1 LSINIHGL
9 AHGCARV
16 RSPLFC
22 VEDAVSEQFSVTL
35 FFNNNKR
42 IQVRRF
48 VSAQDAYNAFQHYT
62 HSAGARLGLTVRV
75 IIADA
80 SGCVVR
86 EWKYGQGITLDLRHR
101 RE

>member
-1 LSINIHGL
+1 
-9 AHGCARV
+9 
-16 RSPLFC
+16 
-22 VEDAVSEQFSVTL
+22 
-35 FFNNNKR
+35 
-42 IQVRRF
+42 
-48 VSAQDAYNAFQHYT
+48 
-62 HSAGARLGLTVRV
+62 V